1 VPERNCEEN
10 KISDCAEDYYGL
22 SHYRRILAISEDDVL
37 RLGSNKVD
45 VILHYPMPYEPNIE
59 EHHKRYLKE
68 KDWEAVQKAV
78 QEISPEYAEEFCRIL
93 NQKYFYNY
101 NMILARKDVLAQY
114 CSWLFS
120 ILERVEELSIPKGAE
135 RSDRYIGYIAETLET
150 LYFMY
155 HAADKWAEN
164 RLNIM
169 YSGCKFL
176 I

>member
-1 VPERNCEEN
+1 ME
-10 KISDCAEDYYGL
+10 YYGL
-22 SHYRRILAISEDDVL
+22 AHYRRILDFTEDDVL
-37 RLGSNKVD
+37 RLVDNGVD
-45 VILHYPMPYEPNIE
+45 VVLPYPMPYEPNIE

-120 ILERVEELSIPKGAE
+120 ILERVEELSIPKGAD
-135 RSDRYIGYIAETLET
+135 RADRYIGYIGETLAT
-150 LYFMY
+150 LYFMVQ
-155 HAADKWAEN
+155 KKE
-164 RLNIM
+164 LNIM
-169 YSGCKFL
+169 HVGCRFL
-176 I
+176 T